1 MTAWLDAPLTTL
13 SLHDLDFS
21 AGSRARRDVGS
32 PSPSP
37 SPARLRPAVFLDKDG
52 TLVEPDDGAVHD
64 PQRLRLLPGAGEAL
78 ARLSAAGLALVLVT
92 NESGIARGAFTR
104 AQFARLQGALL
115 RQLQEGF
122 GVTLDDVAVCPHAPD
137 AQGRPAC
144 LCRKPAPG
152 MLTRAAR
159 AHGLDLTRSWMLG
172 DLLDDVE
179 AGHRAG
185 ATGLLLDTGGETAW
199 RRSPLREPAG
209 VFSDWPSLADHV
221 LQAHA
226 MNEASAPTAT
236 SAADG
241 LDAAYAAQGMGQ
253 RDAMPSRAT
262 IGVTPAAAPA
272 QV

>member
-21 AGSRARRDVGS
+21 RERPDG
-32 PSPSP
+32 P
-37 SPARLRPAVFLDKDG
+37 SPAALRPAVFVDKDG
-52 TLVEPDDGAVHD
+52 TLVEPDDAAIHD
-64 PQRLRLLPGAGEAL
+64 PSRLRLIPGAGEAL

-104 AQFARLQGALL
+104 VQFARLQGALL
-115 RQLQEGF
+115 RRLKDEF
-122 GVTLDDVAVCPHAPD
+122 GVVLDDVAVCPHGPD

-159 AHGLDLTRSWMLG
+159 AHGLDLSRSWMVG

-209 VFSDWPSLADHV
+209 VFSDWPSLADH
-221 LQAHA
+221 LLREAATAASGPTSSDSASTSPSTSRGEPLDEPLSRLAA
-226 MNEASAPTAT
+226 MSSPATA
-236 SAADG
+236 
-241 LDAAYAAQGMGQ
+241 Q
-253 RDAMPSRAT
+253 
-262 IGVTPAAAPA
+262 APA
-272 QV
+272 

>member
-21 AGSRARRDVGS
+21 REQREVASR
-32 PSPSP
+32 
-37 SPARLRPAVFLDKDG
+37 ARLRPAVFLDKDG
-52 TLVEPDDGAVHD
+52 TLVEPDDAAVAD
-64 PQRLRLLPGAGEAL
+64 PNRLRLVPGAGEAL
-78 ARLSAAGLALVLVT
+78 ARLGAAGLALVLVT

-115 RQLQEGF
+115 RRLQEEF
-122 GVTLDDVAVCPHAPD
+122 GVTLTDVAVCPHAPD

-159 AHGLDLTRSWMLG
+159 AHGLDLARSWMVG

-185 ATGLLLDTGGETAW
+185 AAGLLLDTGGETAW
-199 RRSPLREPAG
+199 RRSPLREPDG
-209 VFSDWPSLADHV
+209 VFSDWPSLTDH
-221 LQAHA
+221 LLRAA
-226 MNEASAPTAT
+226 ATTDAALLAASAPDDPDASTA
-236 SAADG
+236 DP
-241 LDAAYAAQGMGQ
+241 LDSIC
-253 RDAMPSRAT
+253 DAIGPSPGPSST
-262 IGVTPAAAPA
+262 VQAPA
-272 QV
+272 

>member
-1 MTAWLDAPLTTL
+1 MTAWLDAPLATL

-21 AGSRARRDVGS
+21 RQRPDGPLPGS
-32 PSPSP
+32 
-37 SPARLRPAVFLDKDG
+37 LRPAVFLDKDG
-52 TLVEPDDGAVHD
+52 TLVEPDDAAIHD
-64 PQRLRLLPGAGEAL
+64 PSRLRLMPGAGEAL

-104 AQFARLQGALL
+104 VQFAHLQGALL
-115 RQLQEGF
+115 RRLKDEF
-122 GVTLDDVAVCPHAPD
+122 GVALDDVAVCPHAPD

-159 AHGLDLTRSWMLG
+159 AHGLDLGRSWMVG

-185 ATGLLLDTGGETAW
+185 ATGLLLDTGGETVW

-209 VFSDWPSLADHV
+209 VFSDWPSLAEH
-221 LQAHA
+221 LLREA
-226 MNEASAPTAT
+226 ASAAT
-236 SAADG
+236 STALTDEA
-241 LDAAYAAQGMGQ
+241 LDAPLSPANGASTSSPKASQVQAQ
-253 RDAMPSRAT
+253 
-262 IGVTPAAAPA
+262 A
-272 QV
+272 QA

>member
-13 SLHDLDFS
+13 SLLDLDFS
-21 AGSRARRDVGS
+21 ATSRARRDATS
-32 PSPSP
+32 R
-37 SPARLRPAVFLDKDG
+37 ARLRPAVFLDKDG
-52 TLVEPDDGAVHD
+52 TLVEPDDGAIHD

-185 ATGLLLDTGGETAW
+185 AAGLLLDTGGETAW
-199 RRSPLREPAG
+199 RRSPLREPDA

-221 LQAHA
+221 LRAHA
-226 MNEASAPTAT
+226 MSETSARSAACAADDPGAED
-236 SAADG
+236 AADG
-241 LDAAYAAQGMGQ
+241 IGR
-253 RDAMPSRAT
+253 RDATPSMAPM
-262 IGVTPAAAPA
+262 GATPAAAPA

>member
-226 MNEASAPTAT
+226 MNEASASTAS

>member
-21 AGSRARRDVGS
+21 RERPDR
-32 PSPSP
+32 PSPGS
-37 SPARLRPAVFLDKDG
+37 LRPAVFLDKDG
-52 TLVEPDDGAVHD
+52 TLVEPDDAAIHD
-64 PQRLRLLPGAGEAL
+64 PSRVRLMPGAGEAL

-104 AQFARLQGALL
+104 VQFARLQAALL
-115 RQLQEGF
+115 ARLKDEF
-122 GVTLDDVAVCPHAPD
+122 GVALTDVAVCPHAPD

-159 AHGLDLTRSWMLG
+159 AHGLDLRRSWMVG

-185 ATGLLLDTGGETAW
+185 ATGLLLDTGAETAW

-209 VFSDWPSLADHV
+209 VLSDWPSLA
-221 LQAHA
+221 AHLLR
-226 MNEASAPTAT
+226 E
-236 SAADG
+236 
-241 LDAAYAAQGMGQ
+241 
-253 RDAMPSRAT
+253 
-262 IGVTPAAAPA
+262 AAAETSTSISASISASTAMDGPLDEPMSRLSSTAMSSSVPVQAQAQAPA
-272 QV
+272 